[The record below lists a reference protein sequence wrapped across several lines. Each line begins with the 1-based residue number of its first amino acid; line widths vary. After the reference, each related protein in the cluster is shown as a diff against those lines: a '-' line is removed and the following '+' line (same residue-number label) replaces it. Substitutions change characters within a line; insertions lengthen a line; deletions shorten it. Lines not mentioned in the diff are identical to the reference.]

1 MIKIDHETMMRN
13 FAQLQNEVTSGL
25 LTAETQLRSKQYVKA
40 TESMEVI
47 SKRMA
52 QTAVM
57 MRNLM
62 IRAGMIPTGGN
73 IS

>member
-40 TESMEVI
+40 TESMEII